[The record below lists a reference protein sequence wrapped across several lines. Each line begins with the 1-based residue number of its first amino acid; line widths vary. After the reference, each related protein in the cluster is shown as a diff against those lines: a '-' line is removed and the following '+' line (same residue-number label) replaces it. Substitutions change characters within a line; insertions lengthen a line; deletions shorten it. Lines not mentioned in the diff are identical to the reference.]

1 MTKEELIGIIK
12 NKKSAPF
19 LFLGSGFTKHY
30 LNTPTWEEL
39 LSRFASKH
47 INAYYTSL
55 GTYDL
60 SVIASEIAKEENKS
74 FWDLPNDNKFKQSF
88 QDKAISTSSVLK
100 YKIATFLKEL
110 THNSIPEKYT
120 EELELLK

>member
-47 INAYYTSL
+47 INACAPRM
-55 GTYDL
+55 
-60 SVIASEIAKEENKS
+60 VA
-74 FWDLPNDNKFKQSF
+74 
-88 QDKAISTSSVLK
+88 
-100 YKIATFLKEL
+100 
-110 THNSIPEKYT
+110 
-120 EELELLK
+120 

>member
-39 LSRFASKH
+39 LSTLIPQH
-47 INAYYTSL
+47 Y
-55 GTYDL
+55 
-60 SVIASEIAKEENKS
+60 
-74 FWDLPNDNKFKQSF
+74 
-88 QDKAISTSSVLK
+88 
-100 YKIATFLKEL
+100 YKIFFLS
-110 THNSIPEKYT
+110 T
-120 EELELLK
+120 